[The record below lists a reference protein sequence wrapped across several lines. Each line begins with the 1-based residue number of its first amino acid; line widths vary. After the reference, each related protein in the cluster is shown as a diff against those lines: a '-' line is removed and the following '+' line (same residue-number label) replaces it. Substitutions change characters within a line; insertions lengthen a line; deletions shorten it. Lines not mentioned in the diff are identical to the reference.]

1 MNKSTQENPA
11 GERANTPQPVND
23 SLARTRFIELDGLK
37 GISTTFVVA
46 AHIDIRPV
54 FWAWSW
60 MDMFFVLSSFLL
72 TRIAYKKCTDFR
84 SVIAFSGRRIERIW
98 PLYFLTISL
107 LFVTAAV
114 INHVKSAA
122 VFDLT
127 AFARLY
133 TFSQYSEMLF
143 QPVANDNYIYLARH
157 TWSLALEEQFYVLLP
172 LAVLLLRRTS
182 PLVWLT
188 VLVSVIVLS
197 ITQRIA
203 NPNMYILTSHLDAF
217 AFGSL
222 VAIGFQEFSAH
233 ARLMR
238 RLLLCL
244 ALVSLALFIPYVFE
258 GYAALLKG
266 DTEPRYEAWPATFS
280 VVFWASSIGLLALNR
295 GAEALSLLRHPALVR
310 VGNLSYAIYLVH
322 YPILKLVPNQLVAQF
337 PGLTHLTAELLCL
350 PLIWLLAEFL
360 YRTIDRP
367 LQERRP
373 TNLGSSSDARAITG

>member
-1 MNKSTQENPA
+1 MKGNQAIEV
-11 GERANTPQPVND
+11 ANTLPTVHVND
-23 SLARTRFIELDGLK
+23 STARTRFTELDGLK
-37 GISTTFVVA
+37 GISTTCVVA
-46 AHIDIRPV
+46 AHIDIRPF

-72 TRIAYKKCTDFR
+72 TRIVYRKCTDFR

-98 PLYFLTISL
+98 PLYFLTVSL
-107 LFVTAAV
+107 LFVTAV
-114 INHVKSAA
+114 TINHVKSAA

-157 TWSLALEEQFYVLLP
+157 TWSLAIEEQFYVLLP

-188 VLVSVIVLS
+188 VLISVIVLS
-197 ITQRIA
+197 ITQRNA

-222 VAIGFQEFSAH
+222 VAIGFQEFTH
-233 ARLMR
+233 TRLTQR
-238 RLLLCL
+238 VLLCV
-244 ALVSLALFIPYVFE
+244 ALISLALFMPYVFE
-258 GYAALLKG
+258 GYAAWLKG
-266 DTEPRYEAWPATFS
+266 DTVPGYEAWPATFS
-280 VVFWASSIGLLALNR
+280 VLFWASSIGLLALNR
-295 GAEALSLLRHPALVR
+295 GTVALSLLRHPMLVH

-322 YPILKLVPNQLVAQF
+322 YPILKLVPNQLVAQL
-337 PGLTHLTAELLCL
+337 PGLTHLMAELLCL
-350 PLIWLLAEFL
+350 PLIWLLAELL

-373 TNLGSSSDARAITG
+373 TNLGRPSGPRATAA